1 MKCILMMNTMKAA
14 EGVPRWPKKDLRAR
28 VALMMSFVR
37 HLRESGELV
46 WAEGLSFPGLL
57 LDSDHQLRSQSV
69 NILYSL
75 RSSCTL
81 I

>member
-1 MKCILMMNTMKAA
+1 MKYILMMNTMKAG
-14 EGVPRWPKKDLRAR
+14 EGVPGWPKKDLQAL
-28 VALMMSFVR
+28 VALMMNFVR
-37 HLRESGELV
+37 HLRESGGLV
-46 WAEGLSFPGLL
+46 SAEGLSFPGLL